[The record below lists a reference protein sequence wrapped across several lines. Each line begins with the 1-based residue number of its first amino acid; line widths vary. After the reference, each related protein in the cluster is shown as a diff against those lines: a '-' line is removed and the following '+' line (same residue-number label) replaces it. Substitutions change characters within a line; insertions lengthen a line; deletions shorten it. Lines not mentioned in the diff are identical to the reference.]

1 MKTIFMHRFLYM
13 KVIWGTK
20 DRREDNSM
28 SGYFYVLGLTRKGVV
43 YVAQMVDVSD
53 QIDTSGI
60 NAITTTALV

>member
-13 KVIWGTK
+13 KVIWGKK
-20 DRREDNSM
+20 DRREDSSL
-28 SGYFYVLGLTRKGVV
+28 SGYFYVLGLTRKGV